1 MVWNISG
8 AGKQTTERIPI
19 PLKQFILGTA
29 GHIDHG
35 KTSLI
40 KAISG
45 YDTDR
50 LKEEKLRGITIE
62 LGFAALDLPGG
73 IHLGIVDVPGHEKF
87 VKNMVAGASGID
99 LVTMIIAADEGI
111 MPQTREHLEICTL
124 LGIRHGLIVLT
135 KIDMVDEEWRELV
148 AEDIREF
155 VMGTFLEDAPI
166 APVSSTTGEGIPE
179 LIQAIADLCAG
190 LAERKPAGL
199 FRLPADRVFTMKGFG
214 TVITG
219 TLVSGR
225 ITTGETIMIYPSMIT
240 SKVRGLQVHDN
251 TVEEA
256 AAGMRTAINFQGI
269 EKAVVNRG
277 DVVARPD
284 TLKTSFMLDVE
295 LQLLKSFGKKI
306 KNRTKARFHTGTSE
320 VPCHILLLDR
330 ETLDPGETA
339 MVQLRLDTPVTC
351 VRNDRF
357 VIRSYSPSRTLG
369 GGRIID
375 PVPEKH
381 KRFRK
386 ETIAHLEAIRS
397 DDPEAIIVAHAE
409 MAGFNE
415 VSLTDL
421 VIMTDLAENRLDTTL
436 QSLLSRHILIQT
448 DREVKRY
455 IHKKTFEGFAA
466 EVVDRL
472 KAYHAAN
479 AIKGGMPKGE
489 LASKFPPNLG
499 IKLFNLMLGM
509 MVKAGDIV
517 QTENSLRLPGHSVT
531 LASDQSDVKEKIL
544 QIFKKED
551 LQPPTF
557 KDLTATLGVDPK
569 TIKSVL
575 MMLVAGGEMVK
586 VNEDLFFHAD
596 TMARL
601 KRQLVDYLKENG
613 EISTPQFKEMTG
625 TSRKYTIPLIE
636 FFDAGNVTIRIGD
649 IRRLRKQE

>member
-1 MVWNISG
+1 M
-8 AGKQTTERIPI
+8 
-19 PLKQFILGTA
+19 KQFILGTA

-87 VKNMVAGASGID
+87 IKNMVAGASGID
-99 LVTMIIAADEGI
+99 MVTMIIAADEGI

-148 AEDIREF
+148 TEDIREF
-155 VMGTFLEDAPI
+155 VKGTFLEDAPV
-166 APVSSTTGEGIPE
+166 APVSSVTGEGIPD
-179 LIQAIADLCAG
+179 LIQALADLCAG

-240 SKVRGLQVHDN
+240 SKVRGLQVHDH

-256 AAGMRTAINFQGI
+256 VAGMRTAINFQGI

-284 TLKTSFMLDVE
+284 TLRTSFMLDVE

-306 KNRTKARFHTGTSE
+306 KNRTRVRFHTGTNE

-339 MVQLRLDTPVTC
+339 IVQLRLDTPVVC

-381 KRFRK
+381 KRFRE

-397 DDPEAIIVAHAE
+397 DAPESIIVAHAE

-415 VSLTDL
+415 VSLADL
-421 VIMTDLAENRLDTTL
+421 VIMTDLVENRLDTTL

-455 IHKKTFEGFAA
+455 IHKKTFEDFAA

-472 KAYHAAN
+472 KTYHAAN
-479 AIKGGMPKGE
+479 PIKGGMPKGE
-489 LASKFPPNLG
+489 LASKFPPNLS

-509 MVKAGDIV
+509 MVKTGDIV
-517 QTENSLRLPGHSVT
+517 QTENTLRLPGHSVT

-569 TIKSVL
+569 TVKSVL

-601 KRQLVDYLKENG
+601 KRQLVDYLKGNG